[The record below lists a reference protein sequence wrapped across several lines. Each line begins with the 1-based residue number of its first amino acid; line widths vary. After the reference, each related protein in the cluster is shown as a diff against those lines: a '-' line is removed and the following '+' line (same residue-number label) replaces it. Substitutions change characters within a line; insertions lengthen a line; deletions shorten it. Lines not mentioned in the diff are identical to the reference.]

1 MILNYT
7 NLDVIV
13 TDKPSIFLAGPTPRD
28 EVTVSWRKRAVDL
41 LEELKFE
48 GIVYIP
54 EDEVKYKN
62 SYLDQVE
69 WEKKGLHSAS
79 VIVFWIDRELSVLPG
94 FTTNVEFGYWVS
106 KDISKVVY
114 GRPDEALKNKYLD
127 WLYKSEGGSIV
138 YNDLRETLQAAIS
151 LIEKRGIKDFLI

>member
-94 FTTNVEFGYWVS
+94 
-106 KDISKVVY
+106 
-114 GRPDEALKNKYLD
+114 
-127 WLYKSEGGSIV
+127 
-138 YNDLRETLQAAIS
+138 
-151 LIEKRGIKDFLI
+151 